1 MFFVLAF
8 RQISVFVYPFGDKEV
23 RKRYEQQY
31 EQCQSAGFVVEEC
44 ADEKQEGVAQQAL
57 VFEQAEEGEHDGE
70 ERPEIELGEQQGVGL
85 VEREDPG
92 EEVQCYFGV
101 EGHLIVWCSV

>member
-31 EQCQSAGFVVEEC
+31 EQCQTTSFVVEEC
-44 ADEKQEGVAQQAL
+44 ADEKQEGVAQQTLAMNQT
-57 VFEQAEEGEHDGE
+57 ENGINDSKK
-70 ERPEIELGEQQGVGL
+70 RPKIKLGEKQ
-85 VEREDPG
+85 
-92 EEVQCYFGV
+92 
-101 EGHLIVWCSV
+101 W